1 MVRFTRITSFH
12 HNAAFRTQTFAD
24 QVMVHRAYSQHG
36 WDGGVVGVYRAV
48 GQQNDRIAINHRIFR
63 VLANTFQSA
72 FELVRFIAGT
82 KYDV

>member
-1 MVRFTRITSFH
+1 M
-12 HNAAFRTQTFAD
+12 
-24 QVMVHRAYSQHG
+24 
-36 WDGGVVGVYRAV
+36 VGVYRAV

-72 FELVRFIAGT
+72 FELARFIAGT